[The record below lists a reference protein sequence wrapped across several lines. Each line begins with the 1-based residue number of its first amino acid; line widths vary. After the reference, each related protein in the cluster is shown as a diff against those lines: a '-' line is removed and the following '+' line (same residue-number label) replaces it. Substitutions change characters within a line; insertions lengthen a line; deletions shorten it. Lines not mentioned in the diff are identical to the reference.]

1 MPISELCL
9 GKREVSTGSQRRSLR
24 TNKSWWWAIPC
35 RGATFINEGLM
46 LAAVSEKSTLTMCS
60 RRQVDFVFWI
70 ALTESCK
77 GDYSFF
83 VISWY
88 SSCKASITTIRTM
101 IKFSERRRR
110 QSGKV
115 SAIAFVFLLWLYGIL
130 RKFHIVEGSPRT
142 RHTWTKTT
150 LLMKTILAST
160 LALLLPQVSGVITNM
175 KCFISCKILEVSTK
189 KVKSKQHNQELGDR
203 GLNINW
209 LFSL

>member
-1 MPISELCL
+1 MPISELCA
-9 GKREVSTGSQRRSLR
+9 GRREVSTGSQRRSLR

-35 RGATFINEGLM
+35 RGATFIKEGLM
-46 LAAVSEKSTLTMCS
+46 LAAVLVKSTLAMCS

-77 GDYSFF
+77 GDYSFFF

-115 SAIAFVFLLWLYGIL
+115 SAIAFVFLVVTLWYFAEVPHCWRFTPNAAYLNENHASNENNLGKHASFAL
-130 RKFHIVEGSPRT
+130 ATGKWRNNKHEMFH
-142 RHTWTKTT
+142 
-150 LLMKTILAST
+150 
-160 LALLLPQVSGVITNM
+160 
-175 KCFISCKILEVSTK
+175 
-189 KVKSKQHNQELGDR
+189 
-203 GLNINW
+203 
-209 LFSL
+209 